1 MPLRPRKRIH
11 ERAHSSRGY
20 LRPQTRMPFL
30 ERPDRWRA
38 RPHREDCVASG
49 ARGRK
54 SRRVRD
60 AVGNRG
66 LPQSV
71 VVLLS
76 VLAVRRVDEKL
87 HVSVEYEIDSM
98 RPPFMYLENALHR
111 NPSPAKMPGRTLS
124 REQRKAHLMK
134 AAGDRGDAVLV
145 EVVDR
150 QENRTAVGQNI
161 FGRDLR
167 FCEGAAERRGD
178 SHDFTRRAH
187 LGSEYWIELAELGEW
202 EDCFLHRHVT
212 RDDLLGKTE
221 VGESLT
227 KHDARCNRRQRHAN
241 GLRHE
246 RYGSTRAW
254 IHLQHVNLAVLD
266 RELDVDQPYDPE
278 GFRKRHCMRAHHVE
292 VALSDQI
299 RRQHTCR
306 IAGVDARI
314 LDVLHDAADNHAL
327 AVGDRIDVR
336 LERILEEAVDKH
348 GSFLRDAH
356 CALEV

>member
-98 RPPFMYLENALHR
+98 RPPLMDLEHALHR
-111 NPSPAKMPGRTLS
+111 NPPPAKMTGRTLS

-134 AAGDRGDAVLV
+134 TAGDRCDAVLV

-150 QENRTAVGQNI
+150 QENRAAVGQDV

-167 FCEGAAERRGD
+167 FCEGTAERSGD
-178 SHDFTRRAH
+178 PHDLTGRAH

-212 RDDLLGKTE
+212 GDDLLGE
-221 VGESLT
+221 PDVGESLT
-227 KHDARCNRRQRHAN
+227 EHHARRNRRQRHAN
-241 GLRHE
+241 SLRHE
-246 RYGSTRAW
+246 RYRAARAW
-254 IHLQHVNLAVLD
+254 IHLEHV
-266 RELDVDQPYDPE
+266 
-278 GFRKRHCMRAHHVE
+278 H
-292 VALSDQI
+292 
-299 RRQHTCR
+299 
-306 IAGVDARI
+306 
-314 LDVLHDAADNHAL
+314 
-327 AVGDRIDVR
+327 
-336 LERILEEAVDKH
+336 
-348 GSFLRDAH
+348 
-356 CALEV
+356 